1 MDNFPSNTDISVKIW
16 KTNIL
21 NERLKEVK
29 MTVEEL
35 IKMLKKYPKD
45 MEVIHTRCSD
55 YNIIEEDEWSIVEAV
70 PNT

>member
-1 MDNFPSNTDISVKIW
+1 
-16 KTNIL
+16 
-21 NERLKEVK
+21 

-55 YNIIEEDEWSIVEAV
+55 YDTIKEDEWSIVEAV
-70 PNT
+70 PNPGGWFMRSHTTMSDENKANAKKYLHLEGN